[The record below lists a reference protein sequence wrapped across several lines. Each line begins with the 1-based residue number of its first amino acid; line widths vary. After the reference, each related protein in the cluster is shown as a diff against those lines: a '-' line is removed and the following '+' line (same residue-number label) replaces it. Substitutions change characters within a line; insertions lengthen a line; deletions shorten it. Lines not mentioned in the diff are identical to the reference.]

1 MRTLLTLTALLGTC
15 LLSADVSARDFFL
28 TIGGGYS
35 PSGNQASIENNV
47 LYSQRVLKPRIGD
60 SLNHIYFA
68 DGKDPGADVEVV
80 DPNKV
85 PKANRLMAEFF
96 GSSQNLGLS
105 YRDHKVPNVRG
116 ATKPANVR
124 KWFKETGSTIQDG
137 DRLFVYVTAHGSG
150 SRDRRN
156 THETTIAMWDNSS
169 LKMTEFVGLLDE
181 LPVGVKV
188 VCVMVQC
195 HAGGFARLIY
205 KGGDPNAGL
214 SPQQRIGFFATV
226 HDRQAAGCTSEVDEK
241 TYVEYSTYFWA
252 AVSGKDRGGNTIE
265 RPDYDGD
272 GKISFEEAHAYVI
285 LTANTIDLPL
295 KSSGE
300 FLTKWGR
307 YGARR
312 NGLLT
317 DDASYAEVLKVATP
331 VQKAVLEGLSK
342 QLKIEGDQRIMAAF
356 QQTRGGNTRGGGGG
370 RFRGGRRQARP
381 GAEQKARIARDL
393 KKRWPQLANVMNPG
407 SIELITTRS
416 NEFIQAIEQHKDYAE
431 YVRLT
436 DTQANSEQKRRVKFE
451 RFLRMVDNVIFAEN
465 LRRQGRKELVQQ
477 YEAIVGAEQ
486 DTLFD

>member
-1 MRTLLTLTALLGTC
+1 MRTLLTLATLVLSCLHATQVTAK
-15 LLSADVSARDFFL
+15 DFFL

-47 LYSQRVLKPRIGD
+47 LYSQRVLGSRN
-60 SLNHIYFA
+60 SSSVNHIFFA
-68 DGKDPGADVEVV
+68 DGTDRGADVEVV

-96 GSSQNLGLS
+96 GSTQNLGLS

-116 ATKPANVR
+116 ATSPANVR
-124 KWFKETGSTIQDG
+124 AWFKDTGSAMRDG

-156 THETTIAMWDNSS
+156 THETTIAMWNNSA
-169 LKMTEFVGLLDE
+169 LKMTEFVGLLDK

-252 AVSGKDRGGNTIE
+252 AVSGKARGGSPIK

-285 LTANTIDLPL
+285 LQANTIDLPL

-300 FLTKWGR
+300 FLTLWGR
-307 YGARR
+307 YGNRR
-312 NGLLT
+312 DGLLA
-317 DDASYAEVLKVATP
+317 DDASYTEILKAATP
-331 VQKAVLEGLSK
+331 VQKAILEGLSK
-342 QLKIEGDQRIMAAF
+342 QLDIDGDQRIMAAF
-356 QQTRGGNTRGGGGG
+356 QQTRGGNTRGRSRFG
-370 RFRGGRRQARP
+370 RGRQPRP
-381 GAEQKARIARDL
+381 GSQLKAKIARDL
-393 KKRWPQLANVMNPG
+393 KKRWPQLANVMNPD
-407 SIELITTRS
+407 SIELITSRS
-416 NEFIQAIEQHKDYAE
+416 AEFVQAIEQHADYAE
-431 YVRLT
+431 YQRQTNTEVNA
-436 DTQANSEQKRRVKFE
+436 DQKRRVKFE
-451 RFLRMVDNVIFAEN
+451 RFLRTVDNVIFAEN
-465 LRRQGRKELVQQ
+465 LRRQDKKELVRQ
-477 YEAIVGAEQ
+477 YESIVEAERA
-486 DTLFD
+486 TLFD